1 MLAAKWIPGNP
12 WRVLAAVAVLG
23 LALFPVMVGCFTRL
37 TPSGFTATGT
47 EADRAGQVI
56 EKEFGEPSADLILL
70 VSGRTSMKDGE
81 GAVAGRALAESLA
94 GQPGVARVWSY
105 WDTASPAL
113 LSADERDALIGV
125 ELIGKGARA
134 VDTAQRIVPDL
145 LGRHGDVAVAAA
157 GPVWSSAEA
166 VRLSREDLRTA
177 ELAAAPFVL
186 LILMVALRSVALALL
201 PMVIGVV
208 SVAATLTVLHGL
220 TWVMS
225 VSVFAVNVTAALGF
239 GLSVD
244 YGLLVMMRCREE
256 MARGEAVRRA
266 VALAVRSAG
275 RAVLFSAA
283 TVVACLAAL
292 LIFPVPFLRSLAA
305 GGIAVVVFAALTT
318 VLVYPALLRF
328 ALLPAARLDRRLSD
342 RVRRMLRL
350 PETKGPDTQAG
361 APPVPGYSRAWAWVG
376 NAATRRPVL
385 LGASAAVLLLICAMP
400 LSRAR
405 FGIADERVL
414 PESAQVRQTSERVHR
429 EFPDAAGD
437 KLSVVLSGADLRAA
451 GVTTEVDHYA
461 RQLSTLTGVARVD
474 AVTGSY
480 RGGSRITPPNQA
492 HQRLAG
498 EGALRL
504 DVRMPPGTQPP
515 VSERLLDQV
524 RAVPAFAPRM
534 VAGTTARAADTK
546 TELSSRVPL
555 AALLAGS
562 SALLVVVSFTGG
574 LFVSCKTVALAVLS
588 LSAGIGCLV
597 PLFQE
602 GRVGT
607 GDFTVTGQL
616 DISMLLLMVCIALG
630 LSVDYEVFLLAR
642 IKEQYT
648 STGDSR
654 SSIIYGMARTG
665 RLISASSLVV
675 VTTMSAL
682 AMSRVTSLRLL
693 GTGLALT
700 VLLDATLVRALL
712 VPAAMQLAGRANW
725 WMPNWS
731 RRTGYRIPKADTV
744 DPHAP

>member
-12 WRVLAAVAVLG
+12 WRVIALVAVLG
-23 LALFPVMVGCFTRL
+23 LALFPVVVGCFARL

-56 EKEFGEPSADLILL
+56 EQEFDEPSADLVFL
-70 VSGRTSMKDGE
+70 VSGHTSMAGGE
-81 GAVAGRALAESLA
+81 AADVGRALADSVA

-125 ELIGKGARA
+125 ELSGRGAQA
-134 VDTAQRIVPDL
+134 VDMAQRIVPDL
-145 LGRHGDVAVAAA
+145 VGRHGDITVAAA

-166 VRLSREDLRTA
+166 VRLSREDLRAA

-186 LILMVALRSVALALL
+186 LILMLALRSVALALL
-201 PMVIGVV
+201 PMAIGVV
-208 SVAATLTVLHGL
+208 SVAATLTVLHAL
-220 TWVMS
+220 TWVMP

-244 YGLLVMMRCREE
+244 YGLLITMRCREE
-256 MARGEAVRRA
+256 MARGEAVGEA
-266 VALAVRSAG
+266 VATAVRLAG

-292 LIFPVPFLRSLAA
+292 LVFPVPFLRSLAA
-305 GGIAVVVFAALTT
+305 GGIAVVAFAALTA
-318 VLVYPALLRF
+318 VLIFPVLLRF
-328 ALLPAARLDRRLSD
+328 ALPHAARLDRRLSD

-350 PETKGPDTQAG
+350 PKTKGPDTRDGVPA
-361 APPVPGYSRAWAWVG
+361 VPGYSRAWAWVG

-385 LGASAAVLLLICAMP
+385 LGASAAVLLLFCAMP
-400 LSRAR
+400 LSRAQ

-414 PESAQVRQTSERVHR
+414 PESTQVRQTGERVHR
-429 EFPDAAGD
+429 EFPDASGD
-437 KLSVVLSGADLRAA
+437 RLSVVLSVADPRAA
-451 GVTTEVDHYA
+451 RVTTEVDHYA
-461 RQLSTLTGVARVD
+461 RKVSTLTNVAGVD

-480 RGGSRITPPNQA
+480 RGGSRITPPHPA

-498 EGALRL
+498 EGALL
-504 DVRMPPGTQPP
+504 VNVRMPAGTQPP
-515 VSERLLDQV
+515 ASERLLDKV

-534 VAGTTARAADTK
+534 IGGTAARVADTK
-546 TELSSRVPL
+546 RELTSRVSI
-555 AALLAGS
+555 AALMAGS
-562 SALLVVVSFTGG
+562 SALLVVMSFTGG

-588 LSAGIGCLV
+588 LSAGVGCLV
-597 PLFQE
+597 PLFQD
-602 GRVGT
+602 GRVGM
-607 GDFTVTGQL
+607 GGYTVTGQL
-616 DISMLLLMVCIALG
+616 EISMLLLMVCIALG

-642 IKEQYT
+642 IKERYA

-654 SSIIYGMARTG
+654 SSIVYGMARTG
-665 RLISASSLVV
+665 RVISASSLVV
-675 VTTMSAL
+675 VATMSAL

-725 WMPNWS
+725 WMPQWS
-731 RRTGYRIPKADTV
+731 RRIDAGSEPAV
-744 DPHAP
+744 MQ